1 MPEVKDVCSG
11 PPTLSTE
18 DRVKI
23 ISRIHSML
31 YWVGEMIPQEVE
43 VEHRTIHL
51 KDVVYNYIIK
61 EDPSTEERKDA
72 EVMAE
77 VLDKKAKEIEQEI
90 HRGDLSRAEA
100 CDLMNEARS
109 YLRAVDEL
117 RTAKGGGAEV
127 MHHDLMSRE
136 EDAKRWQRFVKEF
149 K

>member
-1 MPEVKDVCSG
+1 MPEYQDVCDG
-11 PPTLSTE
+11 PPRLSPD
-18 DRVKI
+18 DRAKI

-43 VEHRTIHL
+43 VEHRTIRL
-51 KDVVYNYIIK
+51 KDAVYNYLVK
-61 EDPSTEERKDA
+61 EDPSPEERKDA

-77 VLDKKAKEIEQEI
+77 VLDKKAKEIEHEI
-90 HRGDLSRAEA
+90 HRGDVSRAEA

-127 MHHDLMSRE
+127 MHHDLMSRV